1 MSNLAERCREL
12 AASAMKDGIA
22 NAALEVLRQYG
33 YAGMTIERVADSA
46 GISKGSVYNYF
57 RNKEELIAYVFERI
71 VEPAVQEG
79 ERIVAEPLP
88 AKQKLEAMLRMM
100 LEHFSQQRSLFDF
113 LFHDAAV
120 REVCMSSR
128 RTKHELAI
136 GRFEMILQ
144 QGIQE
149 GVFRPHPTRLAA
161 EMLFGAVMFLI
172 ERQLELGERR
182 PTEEMIRHLLEVFLR
197 GIERQ
202 PVFATQRTPDTGG
215 SETMERQPVSEGAST
230 P

>member
-33 YAGMTIERVADSA
+33 YEGLTIERVADRA

-57 RNKEELIAYVFERI
+57 QNKQELIRFVFDRI
-71 VEPAVQEG
+71 VEPAVQAT
-79 ERIVAEPLP
+79 ERIMAQPLG
-88 AKQKLEAMLRMM
+88 ALEKLEAMLRMM

-113 LFHDAAV
+113 LFHDPAV

-128 RTKHELAI
+128 RTKHDLAAR
-136 GRFEMILQ
+136 RFETILR
-144 QGIQE
+144 QGMEE
-149 GVFRPHPTRLAA
+149 GIFRPHEVKTAA
-161 EMLFGAVMFLI
+161 EMLFGAVIFLI

-182 PTEEMIRHLLEVFLR
+182 PTEEMVRHLLDVFLR
-197 GIERQ
+197 GIEAK
-202 PVFATQRTPDTGG
+202 ATG
-215 SETMERQPVSEGAST
+215 
-230 P
+230 